1 MKLKSLTLAML
12 FLLSAGSAL
21 AQSFDQT
28 KFEWTKLKTD
38 KPQSVEID
46 QQHIQSQN
54 GLTYVALR
62 SPQEANGKTGYAIT
76 VFAFDCAKKS
86 AATAQIG
93 FMPADSGAAEW
104 GQMNS
109 EKILKKY
116 SEPLPTKFPE
126 IVPAFGV
133 ACKRPAK

>member
-1 MKLKSLTLAML
+1 MQNKLGLTML
-12 FLLSAGSAL
+12 MLVSTGGAL
-21 AQSFDQT
+21 AQSFEQT
-28 KFEWTKLKTD
+28 PFKWTKLKTEKSQPVD
-38 KPQSVEID
+38 ID
-46 QQHIQSQN
+46 RQHIQSQN

-62 SPQEANGKTGYAIT
+62 TPQQANGKPGYAIT

-93 FMPADSGAAEW
+93 FMPADSGNAEW

-116 SEPLPTKFPE
+116 SDPLPTKFPE
-126 IVPAFGV
+126 VAPAFDI
-133 ACKRPAK
+133 ACSKPAK